1 MARLKKNF
9 CLFFTVFL
17 LCLSMSGCGMLTND
31 SDSNN
36 ATKIVDANKRIV
48 TLKNI
53 PKNFVVLS
61 PDFLELVQA
70 VDGNVVG
77 CTHLQSGKE
86 NAAETVGG
94 VGYISDVDVD
104 KVARLKPDVVLAHKG
119 MHERY
124 LHTLESKGIP
134 VIVLSLKSSE
144 DIARSRIILEKIMH
158 K

>member
-9 CLFFTVFL
+9 CLFFTAFL

-31 SDSNN
+31 GSSNN

-77 CTHLQSGKE
+77 CTHLQSGKK

-144 DIARSRIILEKIMH
+144 DVARSRIILEKIMH